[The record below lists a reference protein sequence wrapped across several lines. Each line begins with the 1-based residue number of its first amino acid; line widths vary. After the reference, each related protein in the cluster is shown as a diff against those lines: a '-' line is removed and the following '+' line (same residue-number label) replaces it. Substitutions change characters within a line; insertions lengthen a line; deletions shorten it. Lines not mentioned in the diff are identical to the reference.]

1 MTKIDFKKAF
11 KSEYAPKAKI
21 PTLIEV
27 PPMNYLMIDGEGYPE
42 ENPEWTGSIEALYP
56 LAFGL
61 KFMFKKKTPPAD
73 YFDYV
78 VPPLEGLWWLAKG
91 DPDFYLQNKEDW
103 RWTMMIRQPD
113 FITAEMVEEKI
124 AELKVKK
131 DLPALDK
138 VRFEGMN
145 EGLVVQIMHLGPYSE
160 EPATLDLLHGFIREN
175 GYDFR
180 GKHHEIYLSDPRRAN
195 PAKMKT
201 VLRQPVT
208 KK

>member
-11 KSEYAPKAKI
+11 KSEYAPSAKAPSI
-21 PTLIEV
+21 IEV
-27 PPMNYLMIDGEGYPE
+27 PPIHYLMIDGERYPE
-42 ENPEWTGSIEALYP
+42 HNPDWQASIEALYP

-61 KFMFKKKTPPAD
+61 KFMFKKKTPPTD

-91 DPDFYLQNKEDW
+91 DPDFYLQNHDDW

-113 FITAEMVEEKI
+113 FITEEMVKEKL
-124 AELKVKK
+124 AELKTKK
-131 DLPALDK
+131 DLPALEK
-138 VRFEGMN
+138 VRFEQMN
-145 EGLVVQIMHLGPYSE
+145 EGTVVQMMHLGPYAE
-160 EPATLDLLHGFIREN
+160 EPATLQVLHGYIRDN

-201 VLRQPVT
+201 VLRQPIT
-208 KK
+208 KP

>member
-11 KSEYAPKAKI
+11 KNEYAPKAKA
-21 PTLIEV
+21 PSVIEV

-42 ENPEWTGSIEALYP
+42 ENQTWTDSIEALYP

-73 YFDYV
+73 YYDYV

-113 FITAEMVEEKI
+113 FITAQMVEEKI
-124 AELKVKK
+124 EELKIKK
-131 DLPALDK
+131 RLPALDK
-138 VRFEGMN
+138 VRFERMN
-145 EGLVVQIMHLGPYSE
+145 EGLVVQIMHIGPFSE
-160 EPATLDLLHGFIREN
+160 EPATLEVLHGFIRDN

-180 GKHHEIYLSDPRRAN
+180 AKHHEIYLSDPRRAN
-195 PAKMKT
+195 PEKMKT
-201 VLRQPVT
+201 VLRQPIS

>member
-1 MTKIDFKKAF
+1 MTKVDFKKAF
-11 KSEYAPKAKI
+11 KTEYAPSAKAASLAEI
-21 PTLIEV
+21 
-27 PPMNYLMIDGEGYPE
+27 PPMSYLMIDGKGHPE
-42 ENPEWTGSIEALYP
+42 DNPAWNESIEALYP

-61 KFMFKKKTPPAD
+61 KFMFKKNTPPTG

-91 DPDFYLQNKEDW
+91 DPGAYLQNREDW

-113 FITAEMVEEKI
+113 FITEEMVQEKL
-124 AELKVKK
+124 AEVQAKK
-131 DLPALDK
+131 GLPGLEK
-138 VRFEGMN
+138 VRFEQMN
-145 EGLVVQIMHLGPYSE
+145 EGLVVQIMHIGPFSE
-160 EPATLDLLHGFIREN
+160 EPATLEVLHGFIQEN

-201 VLRQPVT
+201 VLRQPVN

>member
-11 KSEYAPKAKI
+11 KSEYAPKAKA
-21 PTLIEV
+21 PSVTEV

-42 ENPEWTGSIEALYP
+42 GNPAWTESIEALYP

-61 KFMFKKKTPPAD
+61 KFMFKKKTPPTD

-113 FITAEMVEEKI
+113 FITAEMIEEKI
-124 AELKVKK
+124 EELKEKK

-145 EGLVVQIMHLGPYSE
+145 EGLVVQIMHIGPFSE
-160 EPATLDLLHGFIREN
+160 EPATLEIMHGFIREN
-175 GYDFR
+175 GYEFR
-180 GKHHEIYLSDPRRAN
+180 DKHHEIYLSDPRKAN

-201 VLRQPVT
+201 VLRQPVS